1 MACTSLILK
10 GGPNR
15 PLAGKSIMRRRR
27 GRSAARQGT
36 FKMLRFITVAAVS
49 IGLFL
54 TQPAVF
60 AQGAGEHWV
69 GTWATAVVARAVRPP
84 AGRGGGQ
91 GPQGQAPQT
100 APPGGQAPQAPP
112 ALPINFNNQTIREI
126 VHVSLGGDR
135 IRVVLSNE
143 FGDAPLAIGA
153 AHVALRGPGAAIKAG
168 SDRALTFAGKPGIS
182 IPAGA
187 VVFSDPAALTVPA
200 LADLAIS
207 IYLPGDTSAGTSP
220 LTMHGGANQTNY
232 VSEPGDHTG
241 DADMPMATTVPSWY
255 FLSRVE
261 VVAPERVKA
270 IVALGDSI
278 TDGARTT
285 PDTNSRWPDQ
295 LARRLNQAGMKVGVL
310 NLGIAGNRVFLPEGV
325 GPSAASRFNRDVAA
339 QSGAAW
345 VIFLEGIN
353 DLRNNPDVPA
363 EDLIAAH
370 RQIVDRS
377 HALGLKIIGGT
388 LTAWE
393 GNGPTFTPVT
403 EAHRQALNTW
413 IRNSKAYDAVID
425 FDAVTRDPNHP
436 TQLLE
441 QFQSGDHLHPNDG
454 GYQLMGN
461 TIGLDLFKPAA
472 RTTTTS
478 SR

>member
-1 MACTSLILK
+1 MSRLI
-10 GGPNR
+10 
-15 PLAGKSIMRRRR
+15 
-27 GRSAARQGT
+27 AA
-36 FKMLRFITVAAVS
+36 AAVAVA
-49 IGLFL
+49 LFVV
-54 TQPAVF
+54 QPAAF

-69 GTWATAVVARAVRPP
+69 GTWATAVVARAVRPA

-91 GPQGQAPQT
+91 APQPG
-100 APPGGQAPQAPP
+100 APAAQAVPQAPP
-112 ALPINFNNQTIREI
+112 APPINFSNQTIREI

-135 IRVVLSNE
+135 LRVVLSNE

-153 AHVALRGPGAAIKAG
+153 AHVALRGSGAAIRAG

-187 VVFSDPAALTVPA
+187 VVFSDPATLTVPA
-200 LADLAIS
+200 LGDLAVS
-207 IYLPGDTSAGTSP
+207 IYLPGDTSAGASP
-220 LTMHGGANQTNY
+220 LTMHAGANQTNY
-232 VSEPGDHTG
+232 VSETGDHTG
-241 DADMPMATTVPSWY
+241 DADLPTAATVPSWY

-261 VVAPERVKA
+261 VAAPEQVKA

-285 PDTNSRWPDQ
+285 SDTNSRWPDQ

-353 DLRNNPDVPA
+353 DLRNNPDMPA

-370 RQIVDRS
+370 KQIVDRA

-413 IRNSKAYDAVID
+413 IRTSKAYDAVID

-441 QFQSGDHLHPNDG
+441 QYQSGDHLHPNDG

-461 TIGLDLFKPAA
+461 TISLDLFKPAA